1 MDELER
7 KIEQA
12 LNDIPA
18 MLLDG
23 SYAPNLKQALEITC
37 FGYGH

>member
-23 SYAPNLKQALEITC
+23 SYVHSQLQYPV
-37 FGYGH
+37 